1 MNNLVVQLLLKTG
14 TFSTDLKKAG
24 GQVQQ
29 FKKGCDTAGK
39 SVSAFGKALGVDVG
53 MLTKFG
59 GAVGVAV
66 AAGKTFKA
74 MIESTQTSS
83 DNFAGVMYSAKTAV
97 GEFAYA
103 ISTFD
108 FTNFNDGLSGLIQR
122 ARDAYKEID
131 QLADTLRGYSVLEA
145 KAAAAVAHARKVF
158 RDPTASKAD
167 KETANRE
174 AREAVEAARDGA
186 KEAADQYVAT
196 LAAELRAK
204 GANVT
209 NEETLGLVE
218 NAIMLNAKAGRE
230 AGKARA
236 EAEYDEY
243 KKKMASLDREFGG
256 TSQTYSTN
264 YGTFQ
269 YNNEQYKQNPEY
281 QRRAAE
287 LAEIYKEGIV
297 YNDVLI
303 KQNDEQLNQ
312 TTQMIT
318 SVYRLN
324 EQVDTMDSR
333 LEGIENKT
341 NNVTGATK
349 KQEEAVKGSLESW
362 TKIAAQAKSARDS
375 VEFGTDAW
383 KEYNDQ
389 LKEAEENIAKINML
403 MSKERYKDLLAP
415 ITPVNQINTPLVTDT
430 SKQGLSEKGAKQY
443 EGLSINELKE
453 KIKMYTEL
461 AANVKGNT
469 ELLAH
474 YNNEIYVLN
483 GMVNNLEK
491 VGVPEASVPQEAI
504 DSWDEFNNTMSQTS
518 TIVNALANTFKE
530 GSELTLSSI
539 LSMVSSALPAIGSLI
554 GSIQALSAAEAVE
567 AGVAATGKAV
577 SSSKHWIEAIAAV
590 AALGSVVAAALSAA
604 RSQKFAGGGIVGG
617 DSYSGDRVTAQVNS
631 GEMIL
636 NKAQQ
641 ANLFKMINNG
651 VSGSNQVEFHI
662 SGTDLVGV
670 LNNQTRKSNLIR

>member
-53 MLTKFG
+53 ALTKFG
-59 GAVGVAV
+59 GAVGAAV
-66 AAGKTFKA
+66 VAGKAMKA
-74 MIESTQTSS
+74 MIDSNQTSA
-83 DNFAGVMYSAKTAV
+83 DAFQGVLYGCKTAV

-108 FTNFNDGLSGLIQR
+108 FTNFNDGLSGLIKR

-145 KAAAAVAHARKVF
+145 KAAAAVAHARKVA
-158 RDPTASKAD
+158 RDSNASKAD
-167 KETANRE
+167 KEAANQA

-362 TKIAAQAKSARDS
+362 TKVAAEAKKTRDS
-375 VEFGTDAW
+375 LEFGTTEW
-383 KEYNDQ
+383 TYWNTQ
-389 LKEAEENIAKINML
+389 LVLAEGMLEKINEQMDKL
-403 MSKERYKDLLAP
+403 FRKQQQEKYKDYQ
-415 ITPVNQINTPLVTDT
+415 TPMPKSNLKLPGVTDT
-430 SKQGLSEKGAKQY
+430 TNGGGLAGTQKKKTENQLKH
-443 EGLSINELKE
+443 EL
-453 KIKMYTEL
+453 
-461 AANVKGNT
+461 
-469 ELLAH
+469 ELL
-474 YNNEIYVLN
+474 YKNRGNMSEDDKNLPK
-483 GMVNNLEK
+483 VNQRIEEVTKSLTKLQNLGLPNLSADK
-491 VGVPEASVPQEAI
+491 KAA
-504 DSWDEFNNTMSQTS
+504 DSWDYVNEALEHTS
-518 TIVNALANTFKE
+518 TIMTNLMDTFKE
-530 GSELTLSSI
+530 GTEVTASSI
-539 LSMVSSALPAIGSLI
+539 LRMVSTSLPAVYQLATAIM
-554 GSIQALSAAEAVE
+554 ALAGIEATEKAVE
-567 AGVAATGKAV
+567 T
-577 SSSKHWIEAIAAV
+577 SKHWIEAIAAV
-590 AALGSVVAAALSAA
+590 AALGSVVTAALSTAK
-604 RSQKFAGGGIVGG
+604 SQKFAGGGIVGG
-617 DSYSGDRVTAQVNS
+617 NSYTGDRVTAQVNS